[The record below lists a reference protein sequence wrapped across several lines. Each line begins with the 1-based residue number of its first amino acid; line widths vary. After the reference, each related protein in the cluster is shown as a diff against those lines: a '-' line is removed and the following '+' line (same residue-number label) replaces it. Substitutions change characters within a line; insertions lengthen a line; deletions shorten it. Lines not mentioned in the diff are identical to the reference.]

1 METRSGEQLVF
12 RLTFFF
18 WRFSVTVVSYK
29 PSDPI
34 GRNPNNGTNQSENQ
48 SKYVPL
54 TSAGKTFILRQPV
67 PSAGNHLTCAKRG
80 KTCQLAT
87 LCNAGLVRSLEKLKP
102 TLSYLEKVWKMM
114 FETGKCMAFCPSFL
128 VHKICVNSA
137 PNVVFPSGTVAEIVP
152 QQFWLLQS
160 VPVSVQCFLRLIRL
174 AI

>member
-12 RLTFFF
+12 CLIFFL
-18 WRFSVTVVSYK
+18 RFSVTVVNYK

-34 GRNPNNGTNQSENQ
+34 GRNANNGTNQSENQ

-54 TSAGKTFILRQPV
+54 TSAGKPFNLCQPV

-80 KTCQLAT
+80 KTCQPAS
-87 LCNAGLVRSLEKLKP
+87 LCNAGLVRSLETLKP
-102 TLSYLEKVWKMM
+102 TLSYLEKVWKMK

-128 VHKICVNSA
+128 VHKIWVNWA
-137 PNVVFPSGTVAEIVP
+137 PNVVVPSGTVAEMYHNNFGCCKVC
-152 QQFWLLQS
+152 QS
-160 VPVSVQCFLRLIRL
+160 VCNVSLRLIRL